1 MLTYEIHLIICDDI
15 HDIDLDC
22 KCFRIIPKDLL
33 ILILFHKNKRLICY
47 TYFYMIILQ
56 NSPFIIAMNLYMLSI
71 QKAPFIS
78 VAMLTHYKC
87 EEKFISKPNIYRW
100 WTIPI
105 GT

>member
-47 TYFYMIILQ
+47 TYF
-56 NSPFIIAMNLYMLSI
+56 LYDNFAKFSLHNCNESI
-71 QKAPFIS
+71 YVKHS
-78 VAMLTHYKC
+78 ESSLYKC
-87 EEKFISKPNIYRW
+87 YNVNSL
-100 WTIPI
+100 
-105 GT
+105 